1 MPAVLWSI
9 DTLDWKT
16 RDAQTTIQTVLE
28 QAKDGDIIL
37 MHDLYETTA
46 DASEVLIPE
55 LVNRGF
61 QQIPSTVKTGNF
73 SLHTMT
79 RYDIIS
85 LNSKHSIGGE
95 TYEARKDFK

>member
-61 QQIPSTVKTGNF
+61 QLVTVSELIRYKTGGEPQPGYIYRNF
-73 SLHTMT
+73 
-79 RYDIIS
+79 
-85 LNSKHSIGGE
+85 
-95 TYEARKDFK
+95 

>member
-1 MPAVLWSI
+1 MRLSW
-9 DTLDWKT
+9 
-16 RDAQTTIQTVLE
+16 
-28 QAKDGDIIL
+28 
-37 MHDLYETTA
+37 
-46 DASEVLIPE
+46 
-55 LVNRGF
+55 
-61 QQIPSTVKTGNF
+61 KTGNF